1 MDTARIIIR
10 RETVVITDKTIEKIK
25 LKLKENIALI
35 NSLGFNKISLNDYY
49 TSIVKIVSDLKKEPN
64 NDKWTPMS
72 EGSPKDGYY
81 LVSCKG
87 GHVHIDFCLRGEW
100 YNKYHYEILA
110 WRPKPESYKG

>member
-1 MDTARIIIR
+1 M
-10 RETVVITDKTIEKIK
+10 ITEKDIEKIDT
-25 LKLKENIALI
+25 KLKENIALI
-35 NSLGFNKISLNDYY
+35 QSMKFHNLTLSDYY
-49 TSIVKIVSDLKKEPN
+49 TSIMKIVSDLKEDSN
-64 NDKWTPMS
+64 HDKWTPMS